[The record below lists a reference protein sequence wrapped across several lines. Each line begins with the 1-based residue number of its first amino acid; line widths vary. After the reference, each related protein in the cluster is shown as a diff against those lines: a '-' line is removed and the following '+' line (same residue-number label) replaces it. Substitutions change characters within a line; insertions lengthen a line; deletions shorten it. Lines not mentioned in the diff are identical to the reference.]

1 MNVNKL
7 LSTYTVFYFWNIQ
20 SRFDFLCVVW
30 CYKKCDCWS
39 IFKWISPE
47 INSWK
52 QCPIIIFNSWIWR
65 CDQIQNCRSCG
76 AAGALQW
83 NNQIFC
89 VFFLITEQTPSDTSV
104 SFLDTPEAGRMKTTV
119 WHLNCPIIY
128 YCYNFMVY
136 IMFTGWPNAPGHHLN
151 RLRCTC
157 ICPVVAWC
165 LCPVSDTQ
173 TYNYQG
179 LGEGHSHYFQNWT
192 KQRKK
197 EIVSFS
203 KISLWMS

>member
-1 MNVNKL
+1 M
-7 LSTYTVFYFWNIQ
+7 SFGSNI
-20 SRFDFLCVVW
+20 
-30 CYKKCDCWS
+30 
-39 IFKWISPE
+39 
-47 INSWK
+47 
-52 QCPIIIFNSWIWR
+52 
-65 CDQIQNCRSCG
+65 
-76 AAGALQW
+76 
-83 NNQIFC
+83 
-89 VFFLITEQTPSDTSV
+89 SV

-128 YCYNFMVY
+128 YCYNFTVY

-179 LGEGHSHYFQNWT
+179 LGEGQSHYFQNWT

-203 KISLWMS
+203 KISLWMSYLVKLKTNYFLLFINNLSTHLLKFNFKHFKMYKHVNRLKRTQFALISILTTHFLTNNLQNVWWGLM